1 MKRNQYYNKKTM
13 NYKQLSIDLE
23 KQGFTCKLWED
34 NECLIVNYLCY
45 LDSAVIYLTKYKDW
59 LVTYCKP
66 FDGMKTYKAA
76 TNWSVVKL
84 LNKLMIDA

>member
-1 MKRNQYYNKKTM
+1 MLRNPYYSKDTM
-13 NYKQLSIDLE
+13 NLNQLARDLSN
-23 KQGFTCKLWED
+23 QGFKCVFSENND
-34 NECLIVNYLCY
+34 YISVYYLCY
-45 LDSAVIYLTKYKDW
+45 LDYAVISLTKYKDW

-76 TNWSVVKL
+76 TNWSVIKL